1 MKNYLGR
8 AVLTPIILALALGTP
23 SSALA
28 AGAGGV
34 DPHPDAHKSS
44 TGTPAAEEGCLETA
58 CAPIR
63 KATIVNGEAIA
74 PAGAPAGVQLV
85 IAAAN
90 KIRTKPYLWGGGHS
104 RWADS
109 GYDCSGAVSFAL
121 HGAKLL
127 PSPLDST
134 SFESWGAPG
143 AGRWISVYA
152 NPGHAYAVI
161 AGLRFDTAG
170 GADGPRWYKSTAAAA
185 TGPFTVRHPAGY

>member
-1 MKNYLGR
+1 MKNFPGR
-8 AVLTPIILALALGTP
+8 AVFAPMIVALGLATP
-23 SSALA
+23 SAALA
-28 AGAGGV
+28 AGSGGV
-34 DPHPDAHKSS
+34 DPHPGAHKSAA
-44 TGTPAAEEGCLETA
+44 GTPAAEEGCLESS
-58 CAPIR
+58 CSPIK

-74 PAGAPAGVQLV
+74 PAGAPAGGQLV

-90 KIRTKPYLWGGGHS
+90 KIRTKPYLWGGGHG

-127 PSPLDST
+127 PSPLNST
-134 SFESWGAPG
+134 SFETWASPG
-143 AGRWISVYA
+143 VGRWISVYA

-170 GADGPRWYKSTAAAA
+170 GADGPRWYKSTVAAA
-185 TGPFTVRHPAGY
+185 TGPFTVRPPAGY